1 MHRFENSLA
10 PVFSI
15 AIVVALACLLTLTN
29 GLANKQMKYD
39 NFFGTKVED
48 PFRWLEDD
56 VRESEE
62 VRSWVEDQNEVTF
75 KEIDQLPYRK
85 QIEARLTKLWDYEK
99 YGVPFKRGDQYF
111 YYKNDGLQN
120 QSVLYK
126 LDSLDAIRPY
136 WWIPILGPMTAP
148 MQWAGWRSAQMES
161 SWLMEF
167 KKPDRIGEP
176 GRSLK

>member
-126 LDSLDAIRPY
+126 LDSLDDDPTV
-136 WWIPILGPMTAP
+136 LV
-148 MQWAGWRSAQMES
+148 
-161 SWLMEF
+161 L
-167 KKPDRIGEP
+167 
-176 GRSLK
+176 SLIHI